1 VNSYLNKPIFYVF
14 GFKQGRIMDIGALLT
29 TAGNLMLT
37 GMVGV
42 FVFLSLLI
50 GAVTLMSKLARKFSQ
65 PELAA
70 SQRTPS
76 FKSQGVPNEHIAA
89 ISAAIAQYKKN
100 NN

>member
-1 VNSYLNKPIFYVF
+1 
-14 GFKQGRIMDIGALLT
+14 MDIAALLT
-29 TAGNLMLT
+29 TASNLMLT

-50 GAVTLMSKLARKFSQ
+50 TCVTVMSKLVSRFAE
-65 PELAA
+65 PELAMPA
-70 SQRTPS
+70 RTPS

-89 ISAAIAQYKKN
+89 ISAAIPQYKTN

>member
-1 VNSYLNKPIFYVF
+1 
-14 GFKQGRIMDIGALLT
+14 MDIAALLT
-29 TAGNLMLT
+29 TASNLMLT

-50 GAVTLMSKLARKFSQ
+50 TCVTVMSKLVSRFAE
-65 PELAA
+65 PELATPA
-70 SQRTPS
+70 RTPS

-89 ISAAIAQYKKN
+89 ISAAIAQYKTN

>member
-1 VNSYLNKPIFYVF
+1 
-14 GFKQGRIMDIGALLT
+14 MDIAALLT
-29 TAGNLMLT
+29 TASNLMLT

-50 GAVTLMSKLARKFSQ
+50 TCVTVMSKLVSRFAE
-65 PELAA
+65 PELAIPA
-70 SQRTPS
+70 RTPS

-89 ISAAIAQYKKN
+89 ISAAIAQYKTN

>member
-1 VNSYLNKPIFYVF
+1 
-14 GFKQGRIMDIGALLT
+14 MDIAALLT
-29 TAGNLMLT
+29 TASNLMLT

-50 GAVTLMSKLARKFSQ
+50 TCVTVMSRLVSRFAE
-65 PELAA
+65 PELATPA
-70 SQRTPS
+70 RTPS

-89 ISAAIAQYKKN
+89 ISAAIAQYKTN

>member
-1 VNSYLNKPIFYVF
+1 
-14 GFKQGRIMDIGALLT
+14 MDIGALLT

-37 GMVGV
+37 GMVSV

-50 GAVTLMSKLARKFSQ
+50 GAVTAMSRLVSKFAQ
-65 PELAA
+65 PDLEAP
-70 SQRTPS
+70 QRTPS